1 MVCVLVLVRTSDW
14 TVPIAVIQT
23 GDQIAIDLLNKTF
36 CVHLLCTKGL
46 VFLCNKPSC
55 RNHACMNFYMK
66 ANVHRAVRRD
76 DIYCTD
82 RVGGAYSIY
91 SNCFLNIK
99 TRRKGEVYERNLS
112 ADKRGII

>member
-1 MVCVLVLVRTSDW
+1 MVCVLVFVRTSDR

-46 VFLCNKPSC
+46 VFFYGNESSAISL
-55 RNHACMNFYMK
+55 HAEIMLAF
-66 ANVHRAVRRD
+66 
-76 DIYCTD
+76 
-82 RVGGAYSIY
+82 GS
-91 SNCFLNIK
+91 CFLHIK
-99 TRRKGEVYERNLS
+99 TSRKGEVYERNLS

>member
-1 MVCVLVLVRTSDW
+1 MVCVLVFVRTSDW

-46 VFLCNKPSC
+46 VFFC
-55 RNHACMNFYMK
+55 
-66 ANVHRAVRRD
+66 
-76 DIYCTD
+76 
-82 RVGGAYSIY
+82 Y

>member
-1 MVCVLVLVRTSDW
+1 MVCVLVFVRTSDW

-55 RNHACMNFYMK
+55 RNYACINFYMK
-66 ANVHRAVRRD
+66 ANVHRADRRD
-76 DIYCTD
+76 DIYCIN
-82 RVGGAYSIY
+82 RVGEAYSIY
-91 SNCFLNIK
+91 GNEESLTPLYVFYDCCIVKVTIK
-99 TRRKGEVYERNLS
+99 LDILR
-112 ADKRGII
+112 